1 MEAVAVTEGDTTTNA
16 FSVVTGAVYTVQQ
29 WIHIQLEKKPW
40 KWDEEKNSKG
50 STNLYLK
57 IIHTHRI

>member
-1 MEAVAVTEGDTTTNA
+1 MEAVAVTDGDTT
-16 FSVVTGAVYTVQQ
+16 VTGAVYTVQQ
-29 WIHIQLEKKPW
+29 LIHSQLEKKPW